1 MNDNF
6 WSALK
11 TLKANTECTVRE
23 EINTEEKF
31 NNIEWTTGVDANGN
45 AITTTSCPHEEITWT
60 ELNTEMQ
67 RLQTLY
73 DAEGWKR
80 NRKAEYP
87 PIGDQLDMLWHS
99 IDESAELKQKYFAFY
114 EAIKAVKA
122 KYPK

>member
-1 MNDNF
+1 MINDNF

-11 TLKANTECTVRE
+11 TLKANTECVVRE

-31 NNIEWTTGVDANGN
+31 NNIEWITGVDANGN

-60 ELNTEMQ
+60 KLNTEMQ

-87 PIGDQLDMLWHS
+87 SHNDCIHALLDGGDTLTDLQ
-99 IDESAELKQKYFAFY
+99 AKRTT
-114 EAIKAVKA
+114 VKE
-122 KYPK
+122 KYPKE